1 MGYVGKIQQLSR
13 AAANRGEDVAM
24 KKLVLLCVALCVV
37 FLCVSVMWAAD
48 DSVSGWVSDTKCGA
62 KGASEKHADCAK
74 KCIGAGAKMA
84 LVTDADQKVLTVE
97 NPDALAG
104 HEGHHVSVKGTVSGD
119 SIKVDQG
126 SVKMLAS
133 KSDGK
138 DSGMQDMQH

>member
-1 MGYVGKIQQLSR
+1 
-13 AAANRGEDVAM
+13 M
-24 KKLVLLCVALCVV
+24 KKLVLLCVALCLF

-48 DSVSGWVSDTKCGA
+48 DSVTGWVSDTKCGA

-74 KCIGAGAKMA
+74 KCIAAGAKMA
-84 LVTDADQKVLTVE
+84 LVTDSDQKVLTVE

-119 SIKVDQG
+119 SIKVDEG
-126 SVKMLAS
+126 SVKMIAS
-133 KSDGK
+133 TSDGK